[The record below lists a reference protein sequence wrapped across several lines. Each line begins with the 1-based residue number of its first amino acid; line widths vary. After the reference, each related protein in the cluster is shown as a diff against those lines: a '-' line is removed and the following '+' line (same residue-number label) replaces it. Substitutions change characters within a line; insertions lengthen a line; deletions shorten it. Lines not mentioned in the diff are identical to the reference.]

1 MRTLVLIQMLLVVLA
16 CLADEPAVGGAPAPA
31 AASGAQAGR

>member
-16 CLADEPAVGGAPAPA
+16 CLADEPAAGAAPAPA
-31 AASGAQAGR
+31 AVSCKLPAR